1 MLLKLL
7 LSSKPKKN
15 SSLPTIIIVLLTHTK
30 KGLPAMQIAN
40 QGFHTETI
48 LVMIFSIHQNLLRG
62 NIHTS

>member
-7 LSSKPKKN
+7 LSSKPQKN
-15 SSLPTIIIVLLTHTK
+15 SSLPTIIIVLLTQK

-40 QGFHTETI
+40 QGFHTETV
-48 LVMIFSIHQNLLRG
+48 LVIIFSIHQNLLRG

>member
-7 LSSKPKKN
+7 LSSKSEKVFLAN
-15 SSLPTIIIVLLTHTK
+15 NYHCLVNTK

-40 QGFHTETI
+40 QGFRTETI
-48 LVMIFSIHQNLLRG
+48 LVLIFSIYQNLLRG

>member
-7 LSSKPKKN
+7 LSSKSEKVFLAN
-15 SSLPTIIIVLLTHTK
+15 NYHCLVNTK

-48 LVMIFSIHQNLLRG
+48 LVIIFSIHQNLPPG